1 MFSINPF
8 AQVAAELSPGFMQ
21 TYVVLMVLAVIA
33 GTLLYVA
40 HKGSARFYAR
50 RKDDSRSR
58 AARELGGGEKFML
71 AVETAAEAAVSGEFC
86 KWPRRLSHLLMM
98 YGFIFYVA
106 ATAVLVF
113 SYPESARPDS
123 AAPAFWTL
131 GALMVLVG
139 GLWFFFFL
147 RVNVAYD
154 GDPPYHLGRADLFV
168 ASLILSVLAGLVW
181 NALGAAGAEVVA
193 GDADDQGSLERA
205 FAGAHGAFLV
215 TNFWE
220 HFSPERELAQAG
232 ALARASKA
240 AGVTHAVWST
250 LEDTRLAFPLD
261 DPRLKTLHGK
271 YKVPHFDA
279 KGEADRFFREA
290 GVPTTFLYASYYWD
304 NLIYFGAGPAKGE
317 DGKLYL
323 TLPTAGKKM
332 AGIAAEDIGRV
343 AYGIFKAGSRYIGQR
358 VGAAGE
364 QLTGAEMA
372 DKLSRALGREVRH
385 NAMTPEAYRQLGFP
399 GADDLQVHFRQ
410 VHRPAFPHAAL
421 QVFLNL
427 RVVLGYLDPALG
439 RAHVKEKLA
448 HGNTELP
455 AI

>member
-33 GTLLYVA
+33 GTLLDVV

-58 AARELGGGEKFML
+58 AARALGAGEKFML

-181 NALGAAGAEVVA
+181 NALGAAGAGPTATWIVFGVYLFFTTVLFCTVA
-193 GDADDQGSLERA
+193 WSK
-205 FAGAHGAFLV
+205 FAHMF
-215 TNFWE
+215 FK
-220 HFSPERELAQAG
+220 P
-232 ALARASKA
+232 
-240 AGVTHAVWST
+240 AVAYQRRV
-250 LEDTRLAFPLD
+250 E
-261 DPRLKTLHGK
+261 
-271 YKVPHFDA
+271 
-279 KGEADRFFREA
+279 EAD
-290 GVPTTFLYASYYWD
+290 GSSD
-304 NLIYFGAGPAKGE
+304 
-317 DGKLYL
+317 
-323 TLPTAGKKM
+323 LPRPST
-332 AGIAAEDIGRV
+332 EN
-343 AYGIFKAGSRYIGQR
+343 YI
-358 VGAAGE
+358 
-364 QLTGAEMA
+364 
-372 DKLSRALGREVRH
+372 VRS
-385 NAMTPEAYRQLGFP
+385 
-399 GADDLQVHFRQ
+399 
-410 VHRPAFPHAAL
+410 
-421 QVFLNL
+421 
-427 RVVLGYLDPALG
+427 
-439 RAHVKEKLA
+439 
-448 HGNTELP
+448 
-455 AI
+455 